1 LAAFYKSPSRRT
13 IVFERGLQFFRRYFS
28 GATNMLESVTEE
40 VGSVLLTLA
49 SALLFEELTLGA
61 LVRLI
66 VAPKAHS
73 DGRRHKNAAPPN

>member
-1 LAAFYKSPSRRT
+1 
-13 IVFERGLQFFRRYFS
+13 
-28 GATNMLESVTEE
+28 MLESVTEE

-66 VAPKAHS
+66 VAPGARS
-73 DGRRHKNAAPPN
+73 DGRTKCRHKNATPPS